1 MLLARA
7 RYLAGR
13 LPLLLLAAFLAIPLG
28 YLLFRA
34 LGGVETGRTLFRL
47 RTLELAADTA
57 LLAVLVTLLSG
68 IIGITLAWL
77 VARARVRFARIWLLV
92 LAAPIVIPSYVS
104 AFALIA
110 LFSPRGL
117 FAEALTPLLGLERLP
132 PVAGLPATVFALTTI
147 CYPYV
152 LLPTVAAL
160 HRTNVQ
166 LEEAARVLGKGQLA
180 TLRRILFPLVAPSAA
195 AGALIVAL
203 YSIGDF
209 GAVSLLDYDSVSSAI
224 YARYEY
230 SLDRSAAAWFSLL
243 LTGGALGLVVL
254 ELWIRNRR
262 PVGWDAGVTLQRP
275 PPRPLGAWA
284 LPAYLYMAAVALASL
299 FLPVSMLL
307 YWTVQGFRDGFDILE
322 LSRQA
327 GGTVAVSLAAGIVCA
342 LLAAPVA
349 WLRLR
354 RPGLL
359 IRAVGSL
366 AAINYAI
373 PGIALGL
380 SLVLLASHWT
390 PWIYQSFVLLVIAYC
405 LHSLPLALGAARSS
419 LAQVG
424 GQLEE
429 AARVLGRSLPAAL
442 WNVTLPLIR
451 PGLLAGAG
459 LVFLTTAKELPITL
473 LLRPTGFDTLAI
485 EVWSSVEAGYLGSA
499 GQAGLLLVILALPQ
513 IGLVLTGLRR

>member
-1 MLLARA
+1 MLARA
-7 RYLAGR
+7 LNLAGR
-13 LPLLLLAAFLAIPLG
+13 LPLLLLTALLAIPLG
-28 YLLFRA
+28 YLLLRA
-34 LGGVETGRTLFRL
+34 LEGIEAGRAILRL
-47 RTLELAADTA
+47 RTLELIIDTA
-57 LLAVLVTLLSG
+57 LLAVLVTVLSG
-68 IIGITLAWL
+68 IIGIALAWL
-77 VARARVRFARIWLLV
+77 VARTEVRFARIWLLL

-117 FAEALTPLLGLERLP
+117 VADPLTLLLGIERLP
-132 PVAGLPATVFALTTI
+132 PVAGLPATVFAMTTI

-160 HRTNVQ
+160 YRTNFQ
-166 LEEAARVLGKGQLA
+166 LEEAARVLGKGQA
-180 TLRRILFPLVAPSAA
+180 ETLRRILFPLVAPSAA

-203 YSIGDF
+203 YSISDF
-209 GAVSLLDYDSVSSAI
+209 GAVSLLDYDAISSAI

-243 LTGGALGLVVL
+243 LAAGALGLVLL
-254 ELWIRNRR
+254 ELWVRNRR
-262 PVGWDAGVTLQRP
+262 PVGWDAAATLRRP
-275 PPRPLGAWA
+275 APVPLGAWTV
-284 LPAYLYMAAVALASL
+284 PAYLFMSLVALASL
-299 FLPVSMLL
+299 ALPLIMLI
-307 YWTVQGFRDGFDILE
+307 YWTVQGFRDGFDIAE
-322 LSRQA
+322 LGRQA
-327 GGTVAVSLAAGIVCA
+327 GGTVAVALAAGCICA
-342 LLAAPVA
+342 LLAAPVS

-354 RPGLL
+354 RPGFL
-359 IRAVGSL
+359 IRVVGSL
-366 AAINYAI
+366 AAVNYAI

-380 SLVLLASHWT
+380 SLVLLASRWM
-390 PWIYQSFVLLVIAYC
+390 PWIYQSLVLLVLAYC
-405 LHSLPLALGAARSS
+405 LYSLPLALGAARSS

-429 AARVLGRSLPAAL
+429 AARVLGKSLPTAL
-442 WNVTLPLIR
+442 WKVTLPLVR

-485 EVWSSVEAGYLGSA
+485 EVWTSVEAGYLGAA

-513 IGLVLTGLRR
+513 IGLVLAGLRR

>member
-1 MLLARA
+1 MPARA
-7 RYLAGR
+7 RKAIKQ
-13 LPLLLLAAFLAIPLG
+13 LPLLLLAAALLIPLG
-28 YLLFRA
+28 YLLLRA
-34 LGGVETGRTLFRL
+34 LGGIEAGGALLRL
-47 RTLELAADTA
+47 RTLELVADTA
-57 LLAVLVTLLSG
+57 LLAGLVTLLAG
-68 IIGITLAWL
+68 VIGVSLAWL
-77 VARARVRFARIWLLV
+77 VARAKVRFARIWLLL

-117 FAEALTPLLGLERLP
+117 VSEAVIPLLGLERLP
-132 PVAGLPATVFALTTI
+132 QVVGLPGAVFALTTI

-160 HRTNVQ
+160 HRSNYQ
-166 LEEAARVLGKGQLA
+166 LEEAARVLGHSQWL
-180 TLRRILFPLVAPSAA
+180 TVRRILFPLVAPSAA

-209 GAVSLLDYDSVSSAI
+209 GAVSLLDYDSVASAI

-243 LTGGALGLVVL
+243 LASGALALVLL
-254 ELWIRNRR
+254 ELWVRNRR
-262 PVGWDAGVTLQRP
+262 PLGWDATVTLQRP
-275 PPRPLGAWA
+275 PAVDLGAWRA
-284 LPAYLYMAAVALASL
+284 LAYVFMAAVALASL
-299 FLPVSMLL
+299 VMPVSMLV
-307 YWTVQGFRDGFDILE
+307 YWSFEGFRGGIDALE
-322 LSRQA
+322 LARQA
-327 GGTVAVSLAAGIVCA
+327 GGTVAVALAAGIACA

-354 RPGLL
+354 RPGFL
-359 IRAVGSL
+359 IRAVGSI
-366 AAINYAI
+366 AAVNYAI

-380 SLVLLASHWT
+380 SMVLLASRA
-390 PWIYQSFVLLVIAYC
+390 PWIYQSFALLVVAYC
-405 LHSLPLALGAARSS
+405 LHSLPLALGAVRSS

-424 GQLEE
+424 EQLED
-429 AARVLGRSLPAAL
+429 AARVLGRSLPAAI
-442 WNVTLPLIR
+442 WRITLPLVR

-485 EVWSSVEAGYLGSA
+485 QVWSSAEAGYLGSA
-499 GQAGLLLVILALPQ
+499 GLAGLLLVILALPQ
-513 IGLVLTGLRR
+513 IGLVLAGLRR

>member
-1 MLLARA
+1 MLARVLS
-7 RYLAGR
+7 LAGR
-13 LPLLLLAAFLAIPLG
+13 LPLLLLAGFLAIPLG
-28 YLLFRA
+28 YLLLRA
-34 LGGVETGRTLFRL
+34 LGGFEAGRTLLRL
-47 RTLELAADTA
+47 RTLELIADTA
-57 LLAVLVTLLSG
+57 LLAVLVTVLSG
-68 IIGITLAWL
+68 VIGIALAWL
-77 VARARVRFARIWLLV
+77 VARARIRFARTWLLV
-92 LAAPIVIPSYVS
+92 LATPIVIPSYVS

-117 FAEALTPLLGLERLP
+117 FADPLTLLLGLERLP
-132 PVAGLPATVFALTTI
+132 PVVGLPATVFAMTTI

-160 HRTNVQ
+160 HRTNFQ
-166 LEEAARVLGKGQLA
+166 LEEAARVLGKGQSE

-209 GAVSLLDYDSVSSAI
+209 GAVSLLDYDALSSAI

-243 LTGGALGLVVL
+243 LAGGALGLVLL
-254 ELWIRNRR
+254 ESWIRNRR
-262 PVGWDAGVTLQRP
+262 PVGWSAAATLRRP
-275 PPRPLGAWA
+275 EPVPLGAWT
-284 LPAYLYMAAVALASL
+284 LPAYLFMSLVVLASL
-299 FLPVSMLL
+299 AMPLSMLV
-307 YWTVQGFRDGFDILE
+307 YWTVQGFRDGLDVAE
-322 LSRQA
+322 LGRQA
-327 GGTVAVSLAAGIVCA
+327 GGTVAVALAAGGLCA
-342 LLAAPVA
+342 LLAAPVS

-354 RPGLL
+354 RPGFL

-366 AAINYAI
+366 AAVNYAI

-380 SLVLLASHWT
+380 SLVLLASRWT
-390 PWIYQSFVLLVIAYC
+390 PWIYQSIGLLVIAYC
-405 LHSLPLALGAARSS
+405 LYSLPLALGAARSN

-424 GQLEE
+424 GRLEE
-429 AARVLGRSLPAAL
+429 AARVLGRSLPTAL
-442 WNVTLPLIR
+442 WKVTLPLAR

-485 EVWSSVEAGYLGSA
+485 EVWASVESGYLGEA
-499 GQAGLLLVILALPQ
+499 GQAGLLLLILALPQ
-513 IGLVLTGLRR
+513 VGLVLAGLRR

>member
-1 MLLARA
+1 M
-7 RYLAGR
+7 LAGVLKLIGR
-13 LPLLLLAAFLAIPLG
+13 APLLLLAAFLAVPLG
-28 YLLFRA
+28 YLLLRA
-34 LGGVETGRTLFRL
+34 LGGFEAGRTLLRL
-47 RTLELAADTA
+47 RTLELIADTVLLA
-57 LLAVLVTLLSG
+57 LLVTILSG
-68 IIGITLAWL
+68 ILGIALAWL
-77 VARARVRFARIWLLV
+77 VARARVRFARIWLLL

-117 FAEALTPLLGLERLP
+117 IADPLTLLLGVERLP
-132 PVAGLPATVFALTTI
+132 PVAGLPATVFAMTTI

-160 HRTNVQ
+160 HRTNFQ
-166 LEEAARVLGKGQLA
+166 LEEASRVLGKSQSE

-209 GAVSLLDYDSVSSAI
+209 GAVSLLDYDALSSAI

-243 LTGGALGLVVL
+243 LGAGALGLVML
-254 ELWIRNRR
+254 ELWVRNRR
-262 PVGWDAGVTLQRP
+262 PVGWDAAATLRP
-275 PPRPLGAWA
+275 PAPVPLGVWTV
-284 LPAYLYMAAVALASL
+284 PAYLFMTLVVLSSLAMPL
-299 FLPVSMLL
+299 SMLV
-307 YWTVQGFRDGFDILE
+307 YWTSQGFRDGLE
-322 LSRQA
+322 LVELGRQA
-327 GGTVAVSLAAGIVCA
+327 GGTVVVALAAGGICA
-342 LLAAPVA
+342 LLAAPVS

-354 RPGLL
+354 RPGAL
-359 IRAVGSL
+359 IRVVGSL
-366 AAINYAI
+366 AAVNYAI

-380 SLVLLASHWT
+380 SLVLLASRWT
-390 PWIYQSFVLLVIAYC
+390 PWVYQSLGLLVIAYC
-405 LHSLPLALGAARSS
+405 LYSLPLALGAARSS

-424 GQLEE
+424 EQLEE
-429 AARVLGRSLPAAL
+429 AARVLGRSLPTAL
-442 WNVTLPLIR
+442 WTVTLPLAR

-485 EVWSSVEAGYLGSA
+485 EVWTSVEAGYLGAA

-513 IGLVLTGLRR
+513 IGLVLAGIRR

>member
-1 MLLARA
+1 MPARVLF
-7 RYLAGR
+7 LAGR
-13 LPLLLLAAFLAIPLG
+13 LPLLLLAVFLAVPLG
-28 YLLFRA
+28 YLLLRA
-34 LGGVETGRTLFRL
+34 LGGIEAGQTLLRL
-47 RTLELAADTA
+47 RTLELVADTV
-57 LLAVLVTLLSG
+57 LLAALVTVLSG
-68 IIGITLAWL
+68 IVGVALAWL
-77 VARARVRFARIWLLV
+77 LARTRIRFARIWLLV

-117 FAEALTPLLGLERLP
+117 FADPLTLLLGLERLP
-132 PVAGLPATVFALTTI
+132 PVAGLPATVFAMATI

-152 LLPTVAAL
+152 LLPTFAAL
-160 HRTNVQ
+160 QRTNFQ
-166 LEEAARVLGKGQLA
+166 LEEAARVLGKGQA
-180 TLRRILFPLVAPSAA
+180 ETMRRILFPLVAPSAA

-203 YSIGDF
+203 YSISDF
-209 GAVSLLDYDSVSSAI
+209 GAVSLLDYDAVSSAI
-224 YARYEY
+224 FARYEY

-243 LTGGALGLVVL
+243 LAAGALGLVLL

-262 PVGWDAGVTLQRP
+262 PVGWSAAATLRRP
-275 PPRPLGAWA
+275 EPVPLGAWA
-284 LPAYLYMAAVALASL
+284 PPAYLFMATVVLASL
-299 FLPVSMLL
+299 AMPLSMLV
-307 YWTVQGFRDGFDILE
+307 YWTLQGFRAGFDIVE
-322 LSRQA
+322 LGRQA
-327 GGTVAVSLAAGIVCA
+327 GGTVAVALAAGLLCA
-342 LLAAPVA
+342 LLAAPVS

-354 RPGLL
+354 RPGFL
-359 IRAVGSL
+359 IRVVGSI
-366 AAINYAI
+366 AAVNYAI

-380 SLVLLASHWT
+380 SLVLLASRWT

-405 LHSLPLALGAARSS
+405 LYSLPLALGATRSS

-442 WNVTLPLIR
+442 WNVTLPLVR

-473 LLRPTGFDTLAI
+473 LLRPTGFDTLAV
-485 EVWSSVEAGYLGSA
+485 EVWTSVESGYLGTA

-513 IGLVLTGLRR
+513 VGLVLAGLRR